1 VDEEE
6 KDEENIFFPTP
17 LARLDAQGAASDCFF
32 FILLS
37 FRQYFFIFI

>member
-1 VDEEE
+1 MNEEE
-6 KDEENIFFPTP
+6 KDEENIFFPSP
-17 LARLDAQGAASDCFF
+17 LARSDAQGAASDCLF